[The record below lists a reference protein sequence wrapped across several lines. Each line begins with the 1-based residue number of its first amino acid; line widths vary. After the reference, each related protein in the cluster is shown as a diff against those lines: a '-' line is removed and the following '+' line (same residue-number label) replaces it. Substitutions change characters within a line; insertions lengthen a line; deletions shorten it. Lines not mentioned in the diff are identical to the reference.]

1 MDTANLTDTQDLTL
15 VWDMVG
21 NLTSRRDQGAARD
34 TTETYTYDAL
44 NRLRTVSLNGTQSDS
59 VTYDAFG
66 NFKTKTGI
74 GTYSYLGTQPHAV
87 TATTTGSKSYTYD
100 ANGNMMTGSG
110 RTLSYPTFDKP
121 SLISQGTTSAAFRYG
136 PDREVYKRVDTVS
149 GVATTTWYVGS
160 SEVVVKSDNSS
171 DIRRYL
177 DGVAEQV
184 LHKNS
189 SGTLTG
195 TDTRYLLRDH
205 LGSVTGFMNATVID
219 QEQAFDAWGRREN
232 VGWASY
238 MTVGGTTWNA
248 IMGLTERGFTGHQ
261 HVDRL
266 DLIHMNGRTY
276 DPKVGRFMQ
285 ADLFVQD
292 PADTQSYNRYSY
304 ARNNP
309 LNATDPTGFLF
320 SELVRVV
327 RDVAY
332 IVYGDGWADPNAWIQ
347 LGADLYALAGEFGS
361 GGGAGSASAP
371 GAFGSSSWSMSF
383 NGNSSGP
390 QTAGTGGAD
399 PGPIIDNGPRSIDPR
414 VLVALEIERATTGQ
428 TISQASGGKFAN
440 GGASQT
446 FDLSLA
452 RHPYIAE
459 EEEDE
464 DNYISA
470 HVWLNG
476 ASMAL
481 DATGIGAVVSWIPDV
496 LDAGLSAY
504 EGDWTG
510 VGLSAI
516 SVVPGIGNLGNTA
529 KLARLGA
536 KSARR
541 VAGTGTHA
549 VYQGIDKTNVVRY
562 VGITSRDVLT
572 RSAEHIASGAGKQNL
587 IYRAVQGGESLTLRD
602 ARVME
607 QQLINQFGLGKH
619 GGQLLNKINSISPK
633 HWDTYGIAP

>member
-1 MDTANLTDTQDLTL
+1 M
-15 VWDMVG
+15 
-21 NLTSRRDQGAARD
+21 
-34 TTETYTYDAL
+34 
-44 NRLRTVSLNGTQSDS
+44 
-59 VTYDAFG
+59 
-66 NFKTKTGI
+66 
-74 GTYSYLGTQPHAV
+74 
-87 TATTTGSKSYTYD
+87 
-100 ANGNMMTGSG
+100 
-110 RTLSYPTFDKP
+110 
-121 SLISQGTTSAAFRYG
+121 
-136 PDREVYKRVDTVS
+136 
-149 GVATTTWYVGS
+149 
-160 SEVVVKSDNSS
+160 
-171 DIRRYL
+171 
-177 DGVAEQV
+177 
-184 LHKNS
+184 
-189 SGTLTG
+189 
-195 TDTRYLLRDH
+195 
-205 LGSVTGFMNATVID
+205 
-219 QEQAFDAWGRREN
+219 
-232 VGWASY
+232 
-238 MTVGGTTWNA
+238 
-248 IMGLTERGFTGHQ
+248 
-261 HVDRL
+261 
-266 DLIHMNGRTY
+266 HMNGRTY

-464 DNYISA
+464 DKYISA

-496 LDAGLSAY
+496 LDAGISAY

-516 SVVPGIGNLGNTA
+516 SVVPGIGNAGNAA
-529 KLARLGA
+529 KMARLGA
-536 KSARR
+536 KSAKG
-541 VAGTGTHA
+541 VANGAAHGGAWSSAAVLILRSRALSEQANTSLVGLQSSLTG
-549 VYQGIDKTNVVRY
+549 K
-562 VGITSRDVLT
+562 L
-572 RSAEHIASGAGKQNL
+572 SGRKM
-587 IYRAVQGGESLTLRD
+587 QGG
-602 ARVME
+602 
-607 QQLINQFGLGKH
+607 
-619 GGQLLNKINSISPK
+619 
-633 HWDTYGIAP
+633 

>member
-1 MDTANLTDTQDLTL
+1 
-15 VWDMVG
+15 
-21 NLTSRRDQGAARD
+21 
-34 TTETYTYDAL
+34 
-44 NRLRTVSLNGTQSDS
+44 
-59 VTYDAFG
+59 
-66 NFKTKTGI
+66 
-74 GTYSYLGTQPHAV
+74 
-87 TATTTGSKSYTYD
+87 
-100 ANGNMMTGSG
+100 MMTGSG

-309 LNATDPTGFLF
+309 LNATDPTGLF

-332 IVYGDGWADPNAWIQ
+332 IVLRRRLGGPERLDPTRRRSLRARWRVW
-347 LGADLYALAGEFGS
+347 F

-390 QTAGTGGAD
+390 QTAATGGAD
-399 PGPIIDNGPRSIDPR
+399 PGPIIITDHGRSIH
-414 VLVALEIERATTGQ
+414 G
-428 TISQASGGKFAN
+428 
-440 GGASQT
+440 
-446 FDLSLA
+446 
-452 RHPYIAE
+452 Y
-459 EEEDE
+459 
-464 DNYISA
+464 
-470 HVWLNG
+470 W
-476 ASMAL
+476 
-481 DATGIGAVVSWIPDV
+481 
-496 LDAGLSAY
+496 
-504 EGDWTG
+504 
-510 VGLSAI
+510 
-516 SVVPGIGNLGNTA
+516 
-529 KLARLGA
+529 
-536 KSARR
+536 
-541 VAGTGTHA
+541 
-549 VYQGIDKTNVVRY
+549 
-562 VGITSRDVLT
+562 SRW
-572 RSAEHIASGAGKQNL
+572 R
-587 IYRAVQGGESLTLRD
+587 
-602 ARVME
+602 
-607 QQLINQFGLGKH
+607 
-619 GGQLLNKINSISPK
+619 
-633 HWDTYGIAP
+633 